1 MRDICHVPGN
11 LKFNII
17 SSSINRAVTKI
28 CQVYVVR
35 KQRIGTAK
43 KFFWLLFVFFFL
55 FPLKVARGCVHS
67 SQVKGYV
74 KYPIEFLS
82 VTS

>member
-11 LKFNII
+11 FKFNII

-28 CQVYVVR
+28 CQVYVVS

-43 KFFWLLFVFFFL
+43 KFFWLLFVFFFS
-55 FPLKVARGCVHS
+55 VS
-67 SQVKGYV
+67 SQSSQG
-74 KYPIEFLS
+74 LCS
-82 VTS
+82 

>member
-11 LKFNII
+11 FKFNII
-17 SSSINRAVTKI
+17 SPSINRAVTKI
-28 CQVYVVR
+28 CQVYAVS

-67 SQVKGYV
+67 SQGRF
-74 KYPIEFLS
+74 PAPGPW
-82 VTS
+82 

>member
-11 LKFNII
+11 FKFNII

-35 KQRIGTAK
+35 KQRIKLEQPRNSFGCC
-43 KFFWLLFVFFFL
+43 LYFFFL

-74 KYPIEFLS
+74 GYVKYPS
-82 VTS
+82 S